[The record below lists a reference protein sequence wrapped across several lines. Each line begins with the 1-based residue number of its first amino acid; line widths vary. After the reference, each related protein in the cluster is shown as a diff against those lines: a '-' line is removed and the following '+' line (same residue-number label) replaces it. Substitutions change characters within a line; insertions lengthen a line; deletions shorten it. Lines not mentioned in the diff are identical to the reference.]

1 MSTNALIPHAR
12 TELSVSTSQEVTTV
26 IVNLDL
32 RGVTVKQVTLFPK
45 KLHWIKIFSILL
57 KVPAV
62 VTKKNVPSPG
72 FLILQTKRIKFKFR
86 NK

>member
-12 TELSVSTSQEVTTV
+12 TELSVSTPQEVTTV

-32 RGVTVKQVTLFPK
+32 RGVTVKQVTRFPK